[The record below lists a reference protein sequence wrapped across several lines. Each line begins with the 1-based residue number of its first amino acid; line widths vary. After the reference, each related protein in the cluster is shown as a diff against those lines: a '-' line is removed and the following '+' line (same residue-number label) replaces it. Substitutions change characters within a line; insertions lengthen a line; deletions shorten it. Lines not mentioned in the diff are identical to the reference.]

1 MIRVNYLG
9 KLLFLNKNK
18 LGSTISSFNKLSN
31 NATAA
36 NSSNESSHDSTSNQ
50 SNEKH
55 KTNFGFEHVKEEE
68 KQEKVNQVFDNVASK
83 YDIMNDAMSFG
94 IFFCL
99 HFNLLGV

>member
-9 KLLFLNKNK
+9 KLLLSNRNK
-18 LGSTISSFNKLSN
+18 LISSISSCNKLSN
-31 NATAA
+31 NATTA
-36 NSSNESSHDSTSNQ
+36 NASSSESSNE

-55 KTNFGFEHVKEEE
+55 KTNFGFEHVKEED

-94 IFFCL
+94 LF
-99 HFNLLGV
+99 

>member
-9 KLLFLNKNK
+9 KLLLSNRNKITK
-18 LGSTISSFNKLSN
+18 TILSCNKLSN
-31 NATAA
+31 NAAAA
-36 NSSNESSHDSTSNQ
+36 NASSESSANDSSSNP

-94 IFFCL
+94 MFL
-99 HFNLLGV
+99 FNLVILQF